1 MRDEIS
7 RPTARP
13 FGTEAH
19 RVREQVARKLFDAWT
34 EATNPEILAAL
45 WSNLSRDDR
54 RHWLDLADQEHLADQ
69 EPLADQ
75 EHKGRR

>member
-1 MRDEIS
+1 MKDEIS

-19 RVREQVARKLFDAWT
+19 RVREQIARKLFNAWT
-34 EATNPEILAAL
+34 GATNPEILAAL
-45 WSNLSRDDR
+45 WSNLSSDDR
-54 RHWLDLADQEHLADQ
+54 RHWLDLADQEHLAG
-69 EPLADQ
+69 Q